1 VHVNYKL
8 KDMEEKKL
16 DINSIIGF
24 LLIGAI
30 LLYML
35 WQNQPTPEQLAEQE
49 KAKQEQL
56 ATESANQAAAEMAI
70 TDNSNNNQLPTDSL
84 GLASL
89 KNQIGD
95 FAYALTLPS
104 ATTNVTTFENEV
116 LALKIDNKGGFI
128 SEVRLKSYVNHDS
141 VPVYLIKDGSSV
153 FNLNFAIS
161 DNRTLNSTNLYFQ
174 PTLSTSGDNQVLS
187 MRLKVSETQFL
198 EYRYELKPND
208 YMLGFSVKSQG
219 LSNVLNTSQDV
230 QLDWKFKAHRQD
242 QSISFENRY
251 TRLTYQH
258 EGDKI
263 NKLSQGGDDDESE
276 SDVAWLSFRQHFFS
290 TILVPD
296 TAFKTVDLKSFD
308 LVQDET
314 LDTLFTKRYEVSL
327 PLSYSGGELAHN
339 MNIYYGPTYD
349 DILNKYDRNLEA
361 SIPFGWGI
369 FGWIN
374 KAVFSPLYAW
384 LTNYLPYGL
393 AIIVMTIM
401 VKILLSFVQYK
412 QFLSQAKMRILKPE
426 LDAIREKYKNNKM
439 KAQQETLA
447 VQNKAG
453 ASPLSGCLPGMLQM
467 PVFYALFMF
476 FPIAFELRQK
486 SFLWVDDLSS
496 YDSIAEL
503 PFNVPFY
510 GDHISLFPI
519 LASIAIFFYM
529 KMTTGQQM
537 ATQPTQEGMPDMGKM
552 MKYMIY
558 LSPVI
563 MLVFFNNYASGLSL
577 YYFISNLISIGIMIV
592 IKNYII
598 DEDKVLA
605 KIQVSKAKP
614 KKQNRFQKK
623 MAEIMEQAEAQKAAQ
638 QKRKK

>member
-374 KAVFSPLYAW
+374 KAIFSPLYAW

>member
-1 VHVNYKL
+1 
-8 KDMEEKKL
+8 MEEKKL

-24 LLIGAI
+24 LLIGGI

-49 KAKQEQL
+49 EAKQEQL
-56 ATESANQAAAEMAI
+56 ATEAANQTAAELTI
-70 TDNSNNNQLPTDSL
+70 TDNSSNNQLPTDSL

-89 KNQIGD
+89 KNKIGD

-104 ATTNVTTFENEV
+104 ATNNITTFENEV

-128 SEVRLKSYVNHDS
+128 SEVKLKSYVNHDS

-153 FNLNFAIS
+153 FNLNFATS

-242 QSISFENRY
+242 QSVSFENRY

-263 NKLSQGGDDDESE
+263 NKLSQTGEDDETE
-276 SDVAWLSFRQHFFS
+276 SDIAWLSFRQHFFS

-296 TAFKTVDLKSFD
+296 APFKTADLKSFD
-308 LVQDET
+308 LVKDET
-314 LDTLFTKRYEVSL
+314 VDTLFTKRYEVQL
-327 PLSYSGGELAHN
+327 PLSFSGVELAHN

-349 DILNKYDRNLEA
+349 DILSKYDRNLEA

-384 LTNYLPYGL
+384 LTNYLSYGI

-401 VKILLSFVQYK
+401 VKIVLSFVQYK

-439 KAQQETLA
+439 KAQQETMA

-503 PFNVPFY
+503 PYNIPFY

-623 MAEIMEQAEAQKAAQ
+623 MADIMAQAEAQKEAQ

>member
-1 VHVNYKL
+1 
-8 KDMEEKKL
+8 MEEKKL

-35 WQNQPTPEQLAEQE
+35 WQNQPTPEQLAAQEQ
-49 KAKQEQL
+49 AKQEQL
-56 ATESANQAAAEMAI
+56 TSEAANNAAEQMTL
-70 TDNSNNNQLPTDSL
+70 TDNSNGKLPTDSL
-84 GLASL
+84 ALAVL
-89 KNQIGD
+89 KNKIGD

-104 ATTNVTTFENEV
+104 ATATTTTFENEV

-128 SEVRLKSYVNHDS
+128 SEVKLKNYVNHDS

-153 FNLNFAIS
+153 FNLNFATS

-174 PTLSTSGDNQVLS
+174 PTLSTSGDNQILS

-208 YMLGFSVKSQG
+208 YMVGFSVKSQG
-219 LSNVLNTSQDV
+219 LSNVLNSSQDV

-242 QSISFENRY
+242 QSITFENRY

-263 NKLSQGGDDDESE
+263 NKLSQSGDDDETE
-276 SDVAWLSFRQHFFS
+276 SDLAWLSFRQHFFS

-296 TAFKTVDLKSFD
+296 TPFKTADIKSFD
-308 LVQDET
+308 LVKDET
-314 LDTLFTKRYEVSL
+314 VDTLFTKRYEVSL
-327 PLSYSGGELAHN
+327 PLSFSGGELTHN

-349 DILNKYDRNLEA
+349 DILSQYDRNLEA

-374 KAVFSPLYAW
+374 KAIFSPLYAW
-384 LTNYLPYGL
+384 LTNYLSYGI

-503 PFNVPFY
+503 PFNIPFY

-563 MLVFFNNYASGLSL
+563 MLIFFNNYASGLSL
-577 YYFISNLISIGIMIV
+577 YYFVSNLISIGIMLV

-623 MAEIMEQAEAQKAAQ
+623 MAEIMAQAEAQKEAQ